1 MKIVI
6 TGAAGFVGQNL
17 LTILDKKDEITAIDR
32 NNENLKLLKKLHP
45 KVKTINSD
53 ISEGGEWEKSFQKAD
68 IVIALQAQ
76 IASKTDEA
84 FYKSNVNAVK
94 NIIKTMKKYKV
105 PYLVHVSSSV
115 VESVAKDDYT
125 LSKKKG
131 EDLVKNSGINH
142 VILRPTLMYGCFDY
156 KHLGWI
162 IRFMGKTPVFPIP
175 GDGRFIRQPL
185 YVMDFC
191 RIIASCLKKRPKN
204 KTYDITGKERIS
216 YINMM
221 QKIAKVRGIR
231 TTFLKVPVPLFS
243 LALIAYG
250 AFTTKPIF
258 TPDQLKALTAGDE
271 FKVIR
276 WWDIFGVKYT
286 PFERGLKEMFNS
298 PNYKY
303 VLKKAY

>member
-125 LSKKKG
+125 LSK
-131 EDLVKNSGINH
+131 
-142 VILRPTLMYGCFDY
+142 R
-156 KHLGWI
+156 
-162 IRFMGKTPVFPIP
+162 RGKI
-175 GDGRFIRQPL
+175 
-185 YVMDFC
+185 
-191 RIIASCLKKRPKN
+191 
-204 KTYDITGKERIS
+204 
-216 YINMM
+216 
-221 QKIAKVRGIR
+221 
-231 TTFLKVPVPLFS
+231 
-243 LALIAYG
+243 
-250 AFTTKPIF
+250 
-258 TPDQLKALTAGDE
+258 
-271 FKVIR
+271 
-276 WWDIFGVKYT
+276 
-286 PFERGLKEMFNS
+286 
-298 PNYKY
+298 
-303 VLKKAY
+303 